1 MNLHDKVAVVTGAG
15 RGLGRAYALALASAG
30 ASVVVNDLDAEFARS
45 VVDEIQQ
52 SKGRAVE
59 CIAPVGPTET
69 AESLV
74 ATAVENFGRLD
85 VMVTNA
91 GLVRDRSLKKMNDD
105 DFDVVISTH
114 LRGTFTCGRAAA
126 QRFAEQGGGGR
137 LILVGSPAGQYGN
150 FGQTAYSAAKAGIV
164 CLARTWAMEL
174 SKDGVTV
181 NAIIPIALTRM
192 IATMPGMAE
201 LVEQVEQGAPVPPD
215 LRIRGIGSANDVAA
229 LVVFLASDAAAD
241 ISGQAIG
248 LGGDKLALWSH
259 PSEVATVVREG
270 GFDSDA
276 IDESWSSVL
285 SEHRQSVGEPR

>member
-1 MNLHDKVAVVTGAG
+1 MNLQDRVAVVTGSG
-15 RGLGRAYALALASAG
+15 RGLGRAYALGLAAAG
-30 ASVVVNDLDAEFARS
+30 ASVVVNDIDADVAGE
-45 VVDEIQQ
+45 VVDEIERAN
-52 SKGRAVE
+52 GRAATCV
-59 CIAPVGPTET
+59 APVGPTGT
-69 AESLV
+69 AEQLV
-74 ATAVENFGRLD
+74 ATAVDTFGRLD
-85 VMVTNA
+85 IMVTNA

-105 DFDVVISTH
+105 DFDAVIDTH

-126 QRFAEQGGGGR
+126 QHFAQQGEGGR

-174 SKDGVTV
+174 AKDAVTV

-192 IATMPGMAE
+192 VATMPGMAE
-201 LVEQVEQGAPVPPD
+201 VVEQVEQGAPVPPE
-215 LRIRGIGSANDVAA
+215 LRRRGIGSVADVAS

-248 LGGDKLALWSH
+248 LGGDKLALWAH
-259 PSEVATVVREG
+259 PSEVATVFRED
-270 GFDSDA
+270 GFDAGAIADA
-276 IDESWSSVL
+276 WSSDL